1 MYLVCLNDLV
11 RRGVK
16 GGYLFE
22 VLSVD
27 EKVMDSYVRY
37 LSEMDDF
44 ILVGKKLMKDLFGKV
59 NLKKD
64 GIFGKIKMI
73 FLVEEL

>member
-1 MYLVCLNDLV
+1 MVCLYDLV

-27 EKVMDSYVRY
+27 EKVMDGYIRY
-37 LSEMDDF
+37 LIEVDEF
-44 ILVGKKLMKDLFGKV
+44 VLVGKKFMKELFGKV

-73 FLVEEL
+73 LLVYEL